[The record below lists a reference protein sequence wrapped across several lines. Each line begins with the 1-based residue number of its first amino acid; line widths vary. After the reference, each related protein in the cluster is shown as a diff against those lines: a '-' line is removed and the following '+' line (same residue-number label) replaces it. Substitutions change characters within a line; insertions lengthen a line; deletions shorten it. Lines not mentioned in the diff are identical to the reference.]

1 MSANVGANM
10 TANMTA
16 NVTANMSA
24 NMSANV
30 LHSAAPVRTD
40 SATASQ
46 ASSGSVALDAVD
58 ISKHFGGISAL
69 DQVSLSL
76 RPGEVHGLIGPN
88 GSGKTTLLNMLSGY
102 YQPSAG
108 SIRHR
113 GEDLASA
120 TVQRRAHIGIARTFQ
135 KPRLL
140 PTLSVLDNAVLG
152 AWPHSRASFLATAFG
167 LPSVGREEKV
177 LRAQAAEILHGIGLG
192 HVIKRRANLLDHAE
206 QRFLELA
213 RGLVM
218 RPRFILLDEPAGGL
232 TGHEIEHLADVIRT
246 LREAG
251 IGVLLVEHHTDFV
264 FRICDRV
271 TTLNVGKMIKH
282 GTPDEVRADP
292 EVIRVYLGA

>member
-1 MSANVGANM
+1 MSANMTANVGANM
-10 TANMTA
+10 SVTANMT
-16 NVTANMSA
+16 
-24 NMSANV
+24 ANV
-30 LHSAAPVRTD
+30 LHSAAPVRAD

-46 ASSGSVALDAVD
+46 VSSGSVALDAID

-167 LPSVGREEKV
+167 LPSVGREEKA
-177 LRAQAAEILHGIGLG
+177 LRAQAAEILHGIVLG

-264 FRICDRV
+264 FRICDWV

-282 GTPDEVRADP
+282 GTPDDVRADP

>member
-1 MSANVGANM
+1 MSANVMPDTFTVSAEPPGA
-10 TANMTA
+10 A
-16 NVTANMSA
+16 
-24 NMSANV
+24 
-30 LHSAAPVRTD
+30 R
-40 SATASQ
+40 ASG
-46 ASSGSVALDAVD
+46 AGVALDAVD

-69 DQVSLSL
+69 DHVSLSL

-113 GEDLASA
+113 GEELANA
-120 TVQRRAHIGIARTFQ
+120 TVQRRARIGIARTFQ

-167 LPSVGREEKV
+167 LPSVGREEKL
-177 LRAQAAEILHGIGLG
+177 LRAQATEILHGIGLG
-192 HVIKRRANLLDHAE
+192 HVIQRRANLLDHAE
-206 QRFLELA
+206 QRFLEIA

-218 RPRFILLDEPAGGL
+218 RPRFVLLDEPAGGL
-232 TGHEIEHLADVIRT
+232 TGNEIEHLTDVIRT
-246 LREAG
+246 LRESG

-271 TTLNVGKMIKH
+271 TTLNVGKMIRH